1 MSLTLTLTLTLT
13 KDFDDPFFEDFGP
26 PSAVQHALCR
36 LAELLVAVSA
46 KACSQHL
53 QKRGIPCFVLG
64 VNDEATLVAAAKAGA
79 TAMLT
84 DRPRWLKETDD
95 TNELEW
101 LRQVLDCCMHMCAG
115 VLVCRCAQACP
126 RVRRFER

>member
-1 MSLTLTLTLTLT
+1 MCVCVYVREYIYICYLQKLCSEFLSA
-13 KDFDDPFFEDFGP
+13 KDALQRTRQPARET
-26 PSAVQHALCR
+26 VYTHACVR
-36 LAELLVAVSA
+36 SNKRADWCTCARAVSA
-46 KACSQHL
+46 EMM
-53 QKRGIPCFVLG
+53 V
-64 VNDEATLVAAAKAGA
+64 GA
-79 TAMLT
+79 